1 MDPMANDQERLQ
13 PVSIL
18 VVEADPRRRRW
29 IEHALSGGRYR
40 VMTVASAKQGLQY
53 LKRNRF
59 DVVVMGGHLRAIGVT
74 EWLSETRRLYPDL
87 PVIVNQVKWPV
98 GREYREGSPGGFQSL
113 VRSLQS
119 QDAALRER
127 VEEVSRGREA
137 QSPG

>member
-1 MDPMANDQERLQ
+1 MANDQERLE

-18 VVEADPRRRRW
+18 VVETDPRRGWW
-29 IEHALSGGRYR
+29 IEHALSGGRYH
-40 VMTVASAKQGLQY
+40 VMTVASAKQSLQY
-53 LKRNRF
+53 LKRNRC
-59 DVVVMGGHLRAIGVT
+59 DVVVMGGHLRAIGAAG
-74 EWLSETRRLYPDL
+74 WLSETRRLNRDL
-87 PVIVNQVKWPV
+87 PVIADQVKWPV
-98 GREYREGSPGGFQSL
+98 GREYPEGSPGGFQSL

>member
-1 MDPMANDQERLQ
+1 MTNDQQRPQ
-13 PVSIL
+13 PLSIL
-18 VVEADPRRRRW
+18 VVETDPLRRQW
-29 IEHALSGGRYR
+29 IEHALSGGRYH

-59 DVVVMGGHLRAIGVT
+59 DVVVMGGHLRAIEVT
-74 EWLSETRRLYPDL
+74 EWLSETRRLYPNL

-98 GREYREGSPGGFQSL
+98 GREYREGSPGGFQFL

-119 QDAALRER
+119 ENAALRER
-127 VEEVSRGREA
+127 VEEVGRGRGP